1 MEFNFDF
8 EMTKENKKM
17 IEELLKQKGVK
28 HYVLETKDKE
38 KLNLVEYKDYEELE
52 KENQKLKEKL
62 QNISNEF
69 LKYDWKTSNKEQII
83 NQLENLYNSIFRE

>member
-1 MEFNFDF
+1 
-8 EMTKENKKM
+8 M

-52 KENQKLKEKL
+52 KENQQLKEQL

-83 NQLENLYNSIFRE
+83 NQLESLYNSIFREW